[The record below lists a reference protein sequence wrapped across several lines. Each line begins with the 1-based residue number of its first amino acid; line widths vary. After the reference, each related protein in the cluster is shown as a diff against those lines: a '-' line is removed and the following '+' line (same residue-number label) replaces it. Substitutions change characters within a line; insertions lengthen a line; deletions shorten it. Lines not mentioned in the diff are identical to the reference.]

1 MDRKALIR
9 EYKDSRRP
17 MGIFQVRNT
26 VTGQVLI
33 GASSDLPAMLNR
45 QQAQLRLGAHANR
58 RLQSDWHT
66 LGPDAFAFEILD
78 TLPPQDQPNYDPRDD
93 LRVLE
98 TMWLEK
104 VAPFDD
110 RGYNSRPRPAG

>member
-9 EYKDSRRP
+9 EYKESRRP

-33 GASSDLPAMLNR
+33 GASSDLPSMLG
-45 QQAQLRLGAHANR
+45 LGSRLSCAWARTPTGGCRATGTRSAR
-58 RLQSDWHT
+58 TRSRSRS
-66 LGPDAFAFEILD
+66 LD
-78 TLPPQDQPNYDPRDD
+78 TLPPQDQPDYDPRDD

-104 VAPFDD
+104 LAPFDD
-110 RGYNSRPRPAG
+110 RG